1 MNIEETLVLENE
13 LNTLFNQEENNEK
26 KHITYWG
33 FSPFCG
39 RIL

>member
-26 KHITYWG
+26 KTHYKLYVFG
-33 FSPFCG
+33 NKCC
-39 RIL
+39 